1 MSVFLNSNQIREI
14 AEEHEVS
21 YRVADLYAE
30 YVAKA
35 KKKNLVLNM
44 GRTTLRDSTRQ
55 KTYNAE
61 NKFMAIHGR
70 GVYFSTVEEAQKFAD
85 KVFAS
90 KVWEKHKTTR
100 VSNRAPTIEY
110 SSKMIRYSGMA
121 YSNRITLGRNGM
133 NAYILLHELAHT
145 NGHRHHDATF
155 RKCLVAFI
163 TKFMGKA
170 EGELLKKYFKEA
182 GLKITVPAAKPV
194 KEFKDWYTFYKR
206 AEVARYARNNFQK

>member
-1 MSVFLNSNQIREI
+1 MSIFLNSNQIRAI
-14 AEEHEVS
+14 ADENEVS
-21 YRVADLYAE
+21 LRVANLYAE

-35 KKKNLVLNM
+35 KEKNMVLNM

-70 GVYFSTVEEAQKFAD
+70 GVSFSTVEQAQKFAD

-90 KVWEKHKTTR
+90 KVWEKHKTNR
-100 VSNRAPTIEY
+100 VSRTSPRIEY
-110 SSKMIRYSGMA
+110 SSKMTRYSGMA
-121 YSNRITLGRNGM
+121 YSNRIVLGRNGM

-155 RKCLVAFI
+155 RKCLVAFV
-163 TKFMGKA
+163 TKFMGKEQGA
-170 EGELLKKYFKEA
+170 LLKQYFKA
-182 GLKITVPAAKPV
+182 DGLKMTVPAAKTV
-194 KEFKDWYTFYKR
+194 KEFKDWYAFYKR
-206 AEVARYARNNFQK
+206 AEVARYARNNFQN